1 MFLPGTI
8 FINDPCPCLFM
19 FTLMKML
26 GTMFTNWIWN
36 LSGSHFLPVIVF
48 HSKTYPLRQTFY
60 ILRVLLASC
69 LSLTRILI
77 LLPCSES
84 TRLFPSVGAL
94 LFNGVNYF
102 CSPDSDE
109 HFSSLLFTASV
120 LFIFCISHPS
130 LMYFFELQ
138 IHPLHV
144 RNI

>member
-1 MFLPGTI
+1 
-8 FINDPCPCLFM
+8 
-19 FTLMKML
+19 ML
-26 GTMFTNWIWN
+26 GTMFINWIWS
-36 LSGSHFLPVIVF
+36 LSSSHFLPVIVF
-48 HSKTYPLRQTFY
+48 YSKTYPLRLTFHV
-60 ILRVLLASC
+60 LRVLAC

-102 CSPDSDE
+102 CFPDSDE
-109 HFSSLLFTASV
+109 HFSSLLFIASV
-120 LFIFCISHPS
+120 LFIFSISHPS